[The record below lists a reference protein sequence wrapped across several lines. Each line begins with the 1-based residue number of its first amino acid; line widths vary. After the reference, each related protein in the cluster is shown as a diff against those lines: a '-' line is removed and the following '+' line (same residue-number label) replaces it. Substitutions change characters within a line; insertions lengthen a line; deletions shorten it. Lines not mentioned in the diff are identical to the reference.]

1 MAKKL
6 YVGNLPFSCTDADLF
21 QEFSKFGT
29 VDHARVITDRETGR
43 SKGFG
48 FVEMSNDNEAL
59 NAINGMNGQT
69 SLGRPL
75 TVNEA
80 RPRAEGERERSP
92 GRDRSPSRGRGYD
105 ARA

>member
-6 YVGNLPFSCTDADLF
+6 YVGNLPFTCTDNDLM
-21 QEFSKFGT
+21 QAFSAYGN
-29 VDHARVITDRETGR
+29 VASARVITDRETNR

-48 FVEMSNDNEAL
+48 FVEMQVDEEAMTAIQNL
-59 NAINGMNGQT
+59 NGKPLN
-69 SLGRPL
+69 GRPL

-80 RPRAEGERERSP
+80 RPREAGGG
-92 GRDRSPSRGRGYD
+92 GRDSYSGGGRRGRGYD